1 MITAEQAEQAREIIL
16 GSLDDH
22 HQGNLPWRQVW
33 TKPTEDFDG
42 VPFVK
47 VWVIYEGDPSVL
59 DIPRINS
66 YPVCLHQALREAG
79 IHALPSISYV
89 SQSDADQLGAPWTG

>member
-33 TKPTEDFDG
+33 TKPEEDFDG
-42 VPFVK
+42 VPFVE
-47 VWVIYEGDPSVL
+47 VWVIYEGDPSIL
-59 DIPRINS
+59 DIAAINAYS
-66 YPVCLHQALREAG
+66 GDLYMALREAG
-79 IHALPSISYV
+79 IYALPSISYIPE
-89 SQSDADQLGAPWTG
+89 SDLDQLGTPWIG